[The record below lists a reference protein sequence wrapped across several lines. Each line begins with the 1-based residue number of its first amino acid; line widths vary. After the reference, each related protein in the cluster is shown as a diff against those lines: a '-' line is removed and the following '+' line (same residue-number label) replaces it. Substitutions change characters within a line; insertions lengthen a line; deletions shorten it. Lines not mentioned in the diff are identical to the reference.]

1 MSTDAISFSP
11 EARFIHV
18 EIRNSLYRSQVD
30 SGEKVGPEVPPA
42 RACFDLADLIVQ
54 GLAVLESIHSL
65 DHDWRLLVY
74 EKRLLYSEGFER
86 RIGRLYQ
93 MWHETSTDVL
103 ALYECVSNDY
113 QKQGFET
120 QPIERLRSACRE
132 IEGLLTDDEAF
143 FKDQKLVELRDAAI
157 DAHRNGKTIEVG

>member
-18 EIRNSLYRSQVD
+18 EIRNSLYRSQVE
-30 SGEKVGPEVPPA
+30 SGEKSGSDVPPA

-65 DHDWRLLVY
+65 DHDWRFLVY
-74 EKRLLYSEGFER
+74 EKRLVYSEAFER

-93 MWHETSTDVL
+93 MWYETSADVI
-103 ALYECVSNDY
+103 AVYDCISIDY
-113 QKQGFET
+113 QKQGFDT

-132 IEGLLTDDEAF
+132 VEGLLTDDEAF